1 MATSP
6 KTRPELTPEQQ
17 ARLDA
22 IRKKAIVDRKLG
34 VDGPPADVD
43 WSEGT
48 PYYFALRSFVGQL
61 RQAREEAGLTL
72 AAVAEK
78 SGLAPETLSRLE
90 TGALT
95 NPTFQTLAK
104 YAVAVGRKV
113 VISAVP

>member
-1 MATSP
+1 MARNDTKQTVP
-6 KTRPELTPEQQ
+6 DELKARAIALRAKLAHKPRIEELLTPEEL
-17 ARLDA
+17 AN
-22 IRKKAIVDRKLG
+22 
-34 VDGPPADVD
+34 
-43 WSEGT
+43 GT
-48 PYYFALRSFVGQL
+48 PYYFALRAFVGQL

-72 AAVAEK
+72 AVVAEK

-113 VISAVP
+113 VISAV